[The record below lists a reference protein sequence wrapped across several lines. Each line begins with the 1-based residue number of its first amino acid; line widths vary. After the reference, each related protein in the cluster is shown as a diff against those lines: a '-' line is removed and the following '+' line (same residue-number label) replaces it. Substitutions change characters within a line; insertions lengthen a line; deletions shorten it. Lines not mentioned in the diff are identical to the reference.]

1 MVLMIMN
8 NDLFNLDGKVAIITG
23 AARGLGR
30 SMAVGLAKFGAHVV
44 ITDVIDTSDTLEE
57 IKKFDDQSFDLQV
70 DVSDESDV
78 ETMIKKTVDHF
89 GSIDIFVNNAGI
101 LKTANAEDFSEE
113 DWKKVIDV
121 NLNGVFLCSQA
132 AGKQMIEQ
140 KSGKIINISSIA
152 GLSGYA
158 SSVAYS
164 TSKAGVISLT
174 KTLAAEW
181 GKHNIQ
187 VNAICPGV
195 FATDMT
201 EDYLKDKD
209 FKEMIKTKVPLSRY
223 ATSDELIST
232 IIYLAS
238 KASDYMTGHALVI
251 DGGWTSA
258 L

>member
-1 MVLMIMN
+1 MKMN
-8 NDLFNLDGKVAIITG
+8 QEIFNLDGKVAIITG
-23 AARGLGR
+23 AARGLGK
-30 SMAVGLAKFGAHVV
+30 SMAVGLARYGAHVV
-44 ITDVIDTSDTLEE
+44 ITDVIDTKDTLME
-57 IKKFDDQSFDLQV
+57 IKEYDDQSFDLQV
-70 DVSDESDV
+70 DVSNKSEV
-78 ETMIKKTVDHF
+78 EQMIKKTVDQF

-101 LKTANAEDFSEE
+101 LKSANAEDFSEK

-121 NLNGVFLCSQA
+121 NLNGVFLCAQA

-140 KSGKIINISSIA
+140 QSGKIINVSSIA

-158 SSVAYS
+158 SSAAYS
-164 TSKAGVISLT
+164 ASKAGVISIT

-187 VNAICPGV
+187 INAICPGV

-201 EDYLKDKD
+201 ADYLKDD
-209 FKEMIKTKVPLSRY
+209 EFKEMIKTNVPLGRY
-223 ATSDELIST
+223 ATPDELMGT

-238 KASDYMTGHALVI
+238 NASDYMTGHALVI
-251 DGGWTSA
+251 DGGWTAA

>member
-1 MVLMIMN
+1 MKMN
-8 NDLFNLDGKVAIITG
+8 KEIFNLDGKVAIITG
-23 AARGLGR
+23 AARGLGK
-30 SMAVGLAKFGAHVV
+30 SMAVGLARHGAHVV
-44 ITDVIDTSDTLEE
+44 ITDVIDTKDTLME
-57 IKKFDDQSFDLQV
+57 IKEYDDQSFDLQV
-70 DVSDESDV
+70 DVSNKSEV
-78 ETMIKKTVDHF
+78 EQMIKKTVDQF

-101 LKTANAEDFSEE
+101 LKSANAEDFSEK

-121 NLNGVFLCSQA
+121 NLNGVFLCAQA
-132 AGKQMIEQ
+132 VGKQMIKQ
-140 KSGKIINISSIA
+140 QFGKIINVSSIA

-164 TSKAGVISLT
+164 ASKAGVISIT

-187 VNAICPGV
+187 INAICPGV

-201 EDYLKDKD
+201 ADYLKDD
-209 FKEMIKTKVPLSRY
+209 EFKEMIKTKVPLGRY
-223 ATSDELIST
+223 ASSDELMGT

-238 KASDYMTGHALVI
+238 NASDYMTGHALVI
-251 DGGWTSA
+251 DGGWTAA

>member
-1 MVLMIMN
+1 MDN
-8 NDLFNLDGKVAIITG
+8 NLFNLNGKVAVITG
-23 AARGLGR
+23 AARGLGK
-30 SMAVGLAKFGAHVV
+30 SMAIGLAKFGAHVV
-44 ITDVIDTSDTLEE
+44 ITDVIDTSETLKE

-70 DVSDESDV
+70 DVSDKSDV
-78 ETMIKKTVDHF
+78 DTMIKKTVDHF

-121 NLNGVFLCSQA
+121 NLNGVFLCAQS

-140 KSGKIINISSIA
+140 QSGKIINISSIA

-164 TSKAGVISLT
+164 ASKAGVISLT

-187 VNAICPGV
+187 VNAVCPGV

-223 ATSDELIST
+223 ATSDELIGT

-238 KASDYMTGHALVI
+238 NASDYMTGHALVI

>member
-1 MVLMIMN
+1 MVLMTMN

-23 AARGLGR
+23 AARGLGK
-30 SMAVGLAKFGAHVV
+30 SMAIGLAKFGAHVV

-57 IKKFDDQSFDLQV
+57 INKYDDQSIDLQV

-89 GSIDIFVNNAGI
+89 ESIDIFVNNAGI
-101 LKTANAEDFSEE
+101 LKTANAEDFSED

-121 NLNGVFLCSQA
+121 NLNGVFLCAQA

-140 KSGKIINISSIA
+140 QSGKIINISSIA

-164 TSKAGVISLT
+164 ASKAGVISLT

-223 ATSDELIST
+223 AKSDELIGT

-238 KASDYMTGHALVI
+238 NASDYMTGHALVI

>member
-1 MVLMIMN
+1 MN
-8 NDLFNLDGKVAIITG
+8 NNLFNLDGKVAIITG

-30 SMAVGLAKFGAHVV
+30 SMAIGLAKFGAHVV
-44 ITDVIDTSDTLEE
+44 ITDLIDTSDTLEE
-57 IKKFDDQSFDLQV
+57 INKYDNQSIDLQV
-70 DVSDESDV
+70 DVSDKTDV

-121 NLNGVFLCSQA
+121 NLNGVFLCAQA

-164 TSKAGVISLT
+164 ASKAGVISLT

-201 EDYLKDKD
+201 ADYLKDKN
-209 FKEMIKTKVPLSRY
+209 FKEMIESKVPLGRY
-223 ATSDELIST
+223 AKSDELIGT

-238 KASDYMTGHALVI
+238 NASNYMTGHALVI

>member
-1 MVLMIMN
+1 MN

-121 NLNGVFLCSQA
+121 NLNGVFLCAQA

>member
-1 MVLMIMN
+1 MKMN
-8 NDLFNLDGKVAIITG
+8 QEIFNLDGKVAIITG
-23 AARGLGR
+23 AARGLGK
-30 SMAVGLAKFGAHVV
+30 SMAVGLARYGAHVV
-44 ITDVIDTSDTLEE
+44 ITDVIDTKDTLME
-57 IKKFDDQSFDLQV
+57 IKEYDDQSFDLQV
-70 DVSDESDV
+70 DVSNKSEV
-78 ETMIKKTVDHF
+78 EQMIKKTVDQF

-101 LKTANAEDFSEE
+101 LKSANAEDFSEK

-121 NLNGVFLCSQA
+121 NLNGVFLCAQA

-140 KSGKIINISSIA
+140 QSGKIINVSSIA

-158 SSVAYS
+158 SSAAYS
-164 TSKAGVISLT
+164 ASKAGVISIT

-187 VNAICPGV
+187 INAICPGV

-201 EDYLKDKD
+201 ADYLKDD
-209 FKEMIKTKVPLSRY
+209 EFKEMIKTNVPLGRY
-223 ATSDELIST
+223 ATPDELMGT

-238 KASDYMTGHALVI
+238 NASDYMTGHALII
-251 DGGWTSA
+251 DGGWTAA